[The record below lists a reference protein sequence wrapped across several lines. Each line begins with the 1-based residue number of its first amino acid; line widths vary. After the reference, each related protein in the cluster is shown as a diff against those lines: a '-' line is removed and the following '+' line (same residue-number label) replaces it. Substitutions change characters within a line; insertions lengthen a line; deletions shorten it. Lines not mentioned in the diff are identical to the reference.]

1 MSRKFL
7 ACFFIILFSKVLF
20 GNPQDSLQ
28 QGFVAKTERFFKES
42 AKRSIRDLEMDRA
55 AIRQNRVLEDIKL
68 LASQSRSFLHK
79 GFDSLSVDQGLKELI
94 VLHDIAKDGVF
105 ENKGS
110 AQSSRNLT
118 VTFNI
123 LNALSIEVRSL
134 KRDMDRYQDR
144 LTNYQLDLD
153 SLSND
158 PALFVISKD
167 SANLARY
174 MGRIRVI
181 AREISPI
188 TLKLAE
194 RINSVHELQNKIN
207 IELARLESDMEEVR
221 YYQNQLS
228 NRTIARNFVNI
239 WIPSNFE
246 RPQHEILFFSFV
258 KAKWLYFYY
267 LRAHLGKLLFFFLAT
282 LVVVSYVYVLRR
294 RINDK
299 NLVQSSLLLRRPLL
313 SGIIIGL
320 CVMQFIFPA
329 PPFVFTI
336 TILTV
341 ASIFL
346 SLVFRPA
353 ITGYWMAIW
362 LSILTLF
369 ILAGLDNLV
378 LQPSRSE
385 RWLILVI
392 AILTCLVGLLA
403 LLNKKRRDEIKERWI
418 LFPIAFMV
426 FLEFASII
434 MNLFGRFN
442 LSKVLLI
449 AGLTNAVVFILFL
462 WVIRLVNDGLQL
474 ASSVYEKQE
483 RRLFFIN
490 YNRVGKRAPAFFYA
504 VLIVGWFVLF
514 GRNFYEFRFLADPL
528 KDFLETEHPLGSYQ
542 FSVYNLVVFLL
553 IMVCATVLS
562 KIVSYFAADSQWE
575 KKEGVAQNKFR
586 LGSWIL
592 LVRITIIVIGF
603 FLAFSALGIPVQQIG
618 IIIGALGVGIG
629 FGLQTLV
636 NNLVSGLIIAFE
648 KPVNV
653 DDLIEIGGKSGKVKS
668 IGFRSSV
675 IATAEGA
682 DLIMPNGDLLN
693 AHVMNWSQGGAKKR
707 LSIRLEVKYGVDLE
721 RVTQL
726 LKKILEEDGQIL
738 SSSGTAVQFVQVT
751 SQAVVVELYFW
762 IRISKDS
769 GGVKSGL
776 LTKIYTAFADEGID
790 MALPIQQVVLDQ
802 TDSVT
807 KVETNH

>member
-1 MSRKFL
+1 MNSKVL
-7 ACFFIILFSKVLF
+7 ACFFIMLCSKMLL
-20 GNPQDSLQ
+20 GNSQDSVQ
-28 QGFVAKTERFFKES
+28 SGFVAKMDRFFKES
-42 AKRSIRDLEMDRA
+42 AKKSVQDLEMDRA
-55 AIRQNRVLEDIKL
+55 AIRQNRVLEDVKL

-79 GFDSLSVDQGLKELI
+79 GFDSLSVDQGLKEL
-94 VLHDIAKDGVF
+94 VALHDIAKDGVF

-134 KRDMDRYQDR
+134 KRDIDRYQDR
-144 LTNYQLDLD
+144 LTNYQLELD

-174 MGRIRVI
+174 LGRIRVI
-181 AREISPI
+181 ALEIAPI

-194 RINSVHELQNKIN
+194 RINGVHELQNKIN
-207 IELARLESDMEEVR
+207 LELARLESDMEEVL
-221 YYQNQLS
+221 YYQNRLS
-228 NRTIARNFVNI
+228 NRTIGRNFVNI
-239 WIPSNFE
+239 WVPSKFE
-246 RPQHEILFFSFV
+246 RPMNEILYFSFV
-258 KAKWLYFYY
+258 KAKLLYFYY
-267 LRAHLGKLLFFFLAT
+267 LRAHLGKLFFFFLGT
-282 LVVVSYVYVLRR
+282 LIVVIYVHVLRR
-294 RINDK
+294 KINDE
-299 NLVQSSLLLRRPLL
+299 NVIQASLLLHRPLL
-313 SGIIIGL
+313 SGLTIGL
-320 CVMQFIFPA
+320 CVMQFIFPT

-336 TILTV
+336 TILTI

-353 ITGYWMAIW
+353 ITGYWMKVW

-369 ILAGLDNLV
+369 IFAGLDNLV
-378 LQPSRSE
+378 LQPSRLE

-392 AILTCLVGLLA
+392 AALACLVGLLA
-403 LLNKKRRDEIKERWI
+403 LCNKKRRDEIKERWI

-434 MNLFGRFN
+434 LNLFGRFN
-442 LSKVLLI
+442 LSKVLLV

-462 WVIRLVNDGLQL
+462 WVIRLVNEGLQL
-474 ASSVYEKQE
+474 ASSVYQKQE
-483 RRLFFIN
+483 RRLFYIN

-528 KDFLETEHPLGSYQ
+528 RDFLETGHRLGNYQ
-542 FSVYNLVVFLL
+542 FSVNNLLVFLF

-575 KKEGVAQNKFR
+575 KKEGAAQNKFR

-618 IIIGALGVGIG
+618 IILGALGVGIG

-653 DDLIEIGGKSGKVKS
+653 DDLIEIGGRSGKVKS

-707 LSIRLEVKYGVDLE
+707 LCIRLEVKYGVDLE

-726 LKKILEEDGQIL
+726 LKKIMDEDEQIL
-738 SSSGTAVQFVQVT
+738 SSGGNAVQFAQVT

-762 IRISKDS
+762 VRISKD
-769 GGVKSGL
+769 GGSVKSGL
-776 LTKIYTAFADEGID
+776 LTKIYNAFADEGVD
-790 MALPIQQVVLDQ
+790 MALPIQQVILNQ
-802 TDSVT
+802 TNSET
-807 KVETNH
+807 KVKPNH

>member
-1 MSRKFL
+1 MSRKVVAFFL
-7 ACFFIILFSKVLF
+7 VMLFSKVLL
-20 GNPQDSLQ
+20 GNSQDSVRV
-28 QGFVAKTERFFKES
+28 GFVAKIEQFFKES
-42 AKRSIRDLEMDRA
+42 AKRSVQDLEMDRA
-55 AIRQNRVLEDIKL
+55 AIRQNRVLEDVKL
-68 LASQSRSFLHK
+68 LASQSRSFLRK
-79 GFDSLSVDQGLKELI
+79 GFDSLSVDLGLKELI

-134 KRDMDRYQDR
+134 KHDMDRYQDR
-144 LTNYQLDLD
+144 LTNYQLELD

-174 MGRIRVI
+174 LSRIRVI
-181 AREISPI
+181 ALEIAPI

-194 RINSVHELQNKIN
+194 RINGVQELQNKIN
-207 IELARLESDMEEVR
+207 LELARLESDMEEVL
-221 YYQNQLS
+221 YYQNRLS
-228 NRTIARNFVNI
+228 SRTIARNFVNI
-239 WIPSNFE
+239 WIPSKFE
-246 RPQHEILFFSFV
+246 RPMNEILYFSFV
-258 KAKWLYFYY
+258 KAKLLYSYY
-267 LRAHLGKLLFFFLAT
+267 LRAHLGKLFFFFLAT
-282 LVVVSYVYVLRR
+282 VIVVIYVHVLRR
-294 RINDK
+294 KINDK
-299 NLVQSSLLLRRPLL
+299 NVVQASLLLHRPLL
-313 SGIIIGL
+313 SGMMIGL
-320 CVMQFIFPA
+320 CVMQFIFPS

-336 TILTV
+336 TILTI

-346 SLVFRPA
+346 SFVFRSA
-353 ITGYWMAIW
+353 ITVYWMKVW
-362 LSILTLF
+362 LCILILF
-369 ILAGLDNLV
+369 IFAGLDNLV
-378 LQPSRSE
+378 LQPSRLE
-385 RWLILVI
+385 RWLILAI
-392 AILTCLVGLLA
+392 AALACLVGLLA
-403 LLNKKRRDEIKERWI
+403 LCNKKRRDEIKERWI
-418 LFPIAFMV
+418 LFPISFMV

-434 MNLFGRFN
+434 LNLFGRFN
-442 LSKVLLI
+442 LSKVLLV

-462 WVIRLVNDGLQL
+462 WVIRLVNEGLQL
-474 ASSVYEKQE
+474 ASSVYQKQE
-483 RRLFFIN
+483 RRLFYIN
-490 YNRVGKRAPAFFYA
+490 YNRVGKRAPVFFYA
-504 VLIVGWFVLF
+504 VLIIGWFVLF
-514 GRNFYEFRFLADPL
+514 GRNFYEFKFLADPL
-528 KDFLETEHPLGSYQ
+528 KDFLETGHRLGNYQ
-542 FSVYNLVVFLL
+542 FSVNNLVVFLL

-575 KKEGVAQNKFR
+575 KKEGAAQNKFR

-618 IIIGALGVGIG
+618 IIVGALGVGIG

-653 DDLIEIGGKSGKVKS
+653 DDLIEVGGRSGKVKS

-707 LSIRLEVKYGVDLE
+707 LCIRLEVKYGVDLE
-721 RVTQL
+721 RVAQL
-726 LKKILEEDGQIL
+726 LKKIMEEDQQIL
-738 SSSGTAVQFVQVT
+738 SSGGIAVQFVQVT

-762 IRISKDS
+762 VRISKDS
-769 GGVKSGL
+769 GSVKSEL
-776 LTKIYTAFADEGID
+776 LTKIYNAFADEGID
-790 MALPIQQVVLDQ
+790 MALPIQQVILNQ
-802 TDSVT
+802 ADSGTTV
-807 KVETNH
+807 KPNH

>member
-1 MSRKFL
+1 MSRKVL
-7 ACFFIILFSKVLF
+7 ACFLIMLFSKVLL
-20 GNPQDSLQ
+20 GNSQDSVQ
-28 QGFVAKTERFFKES
+28 VGFVAKMEQFFKES
-42 AKRSIRDLEMDRA
+42 AKRSIQDLEMDRA
-55 AIRQNRVLEDIKL
+55 TIRQNRVLEDIKL
-68 LASQSRSFLHK
+68 LASQSRSFLRK
-79 GFDSLSVDQGLKELI
+79 DFDSMRVDRGLKELT
-94 VLHDIAKDGVF
+94 VLHDMAKDGVF

-134 KRDMDRYQDR
+134 KREMDRYQDR
-144 LTNYQLDLD
+144 LTNYQLQLD

-158 PALFVISKD
+158 PALFVVSKD
-167 SANLARY
+167 SANVARY

-181 AREISPI
+181 AMEISPI

-194 RINSVHELQNKIN
+194 RINVVHELENRIN
-207 IELARLESDMEEVR
+207 IELARLESDMEEVQ

-228 NRTIARNFVNI
+228 DRTIARNFVNI
-239 WIPSNFE
+239 WVPSRFE
-246 RPQHEILFFSFV
+246 RPLDEILYFSFV
-258 KAKWLYFYY
+258 KAKLLYFYY
-267 LRAHLGKLLFFFLAT
+267 LRAHLGKLFFFFLAS
-282 LVVVSYVYVLRR
+282 LVIVVYVHVLRR
-294 RINDK
+294 QINDK
-299 NLVQSSLLLRRPLL
+299 NVVQASLLLHRPLL
-313 SGIIIGL
+313 SGLIIGL

-329 PPFVFTI
+329 APFVFTI
-336 TILTV
+336 TILTI

-353 ITGYWMAIW
+353 ITKYWMAVW
-362 LSILTLF
+362 LAILTLF

-378 LQPSRSE
+378 LQPSRME
-385 RWLILVI
+385 RWLILFI
-392 AILTCLVGLLA
+392 AVAACLVGLLA
-403 LLNKKRRDEIKERWI
+403 LFNKKRRDEIKERWI

-426 FLEFASII
+426 LLELVSVVL
-434 MNLFGRFN
+434 NLFGRFN
-442 LSKVLLI
+442 LSKVLLV

-462 WVIRLVNDGLQL
+462 WVIRLVNEGLQL
-474 ASSVYEKQE
+474 ASSVYQKQE
-483 RRLFFIN
+483 RRLFYIN

-528 KDFLETEHPLGSYQ
+528 KDFLETEHRLGNYQ
-542 FSVYNLVVFLL
+542 FSVNNLVVFLL

-575 KKEGVAQNKFR
+575 KKEGTAQNRFR

-618 IIIGALGVGIG
+618 IIVGALGVGIG

-721 RVTQL
+721 RVSQL
-726 LKKILEEDGQIL
+726 LKKILEEDEQIL
-738 SSSGTAVQFVQVT
+738 SSSGTSVQFVQVT

-762 IRISKDS
+762 VRTSKDS
-769 GGVKSGL
+769 GVVKSGL
-776 LTKIYTAFADEGID
+776 LAQIYRCFTDEGIVL
-790 MALPIQQVVLDQ
+790 ALPIQEVIFNQK
-802 TDSVT
+802 DSGT
-807 KVETNH
+807 KEESDH

>member
-1 MSRKFL
+1 M
-7 ACFFIILFSKVLF
+7 
-20 GNPQDSLQ
+20 D
-28 QGFVAKTERFFKES
+28 RFFKES
-42 AKRSIRDLEMDRA
+42 AKKSVQDLEMDRA
-55 AIRQNRVLEDIKL
+55 AIRQNRVLEDVKL

-79 GFDSLSVDQGLKELI
+79 GFDSLSVDQGLKEL
-94 VLHDIAKDGVF
+94 VALHDIAKDGVF

-134 KRDMDRYQDR
+134 KRDIDRYQDR
-144 LTNYQLDLD
+144 LTNYQLELD

-174 MGRIRVI
+174 LGRIRVI
-181 AREISPI
+181 ALEIAPI

-194 RINSVHELQNKIN
+194 RINGVHELQNKIN
-207 IELARLESDMEEVR
+207 LELVRLESDMEEVL
-221 YYQNQLS
+221 YYQNRLS
-228 NRTIARNFVNI
+228 NRTIGRNFVNI
-239 WIPSNFE
+239 WVPSKFE
-246 RPQHEILFFSFV
+246 RPMNEILYFSFV
-258 KAKWLYFYY
+258 KAKLLYFYY
-267 LRAHLGKLLFFFLAT
+267 LRAHLGKLFFFFLGT
-282 LVVVSYVYVLRR
+282 LIVVIYVHVLRR
-294 RINDK
+294 KINDE
-299 NLVQSSLLLRRPLL
+299 NVIQASLLLHRPLL
-313 SGIIIGL
+313 SGLTIGL
-320 CVMQFIFPA
+320 CVMQFIFPT

-336 TILTV
+336 TILTI

-353 ITGYWMAIW
+353 ITGYWMKVW

-369 ILAGLDNLV
+369 IFAGLDNLV
-378 LQPSRSE
+378 LQPSRLE

-392 AILTCLVGLLA
+392 AALACLVGLLA
-403 LLNKKRRDEIKERWI
+403 LCHKKRRDEIKERWI

-434 MNLFGRFN
+434 LNLFGRFN
-442 LSKVLLI
+442 LSKVLLV

-462 WVIRLVNDGLQL
+462 WVIRLVNEGLQL
-474 ASSVYEKQE
+474 ASSVYQKQE
-483 RRLFFIN
+483 RRLFYIN

-528 KDFLETEHPLGSYQ
+528 RDFLETGHRLGNYQ
-542 FSVYNLVVFLL
+542 FSVNNLLVFLF

-575 KKEGVAQNKFR
+575 KKEGAAQNKFR

-618 IIIGALGVGIG
+618 IILGALGVGIG

-653 DDLIEIGGKSGKVKS
+653 DDLIEIGGRSGKVKS

-707 LSIRLEVKYGVDLE
+707 LCIRLEVKYGVDLE

-726 LKKILEEDGQIL
+726 LKKIMDEDEQIL
-738 SSSGTAVQFVQVT
+738 SSGGNAVQFAQVT

-762 IRISKDS
+762 VRISKD
-769 GGVKSGL
+769 GGSVKSGL
-776 LTKIYTAFADEGID
+776 LTKIYNAFADEGID
-790 MALPIQQVVLDQ
+790 MALPIQQVILNQ
-802 TDSVT
+802 TNSET
-807 KVETNH
+807 KVKPNH

>member
-1 MSRKFL
+1 MNSKVL
-7 ACFFIILFSKVLF
+7 ACFFIMLCSKMLL
-20 GNPQDSLQ
+20 GNSQDSVQ
-28 QGFVAKTERFFKES
+28 SGFVAKMDRFFKES
-42 AKRSIRDLEMDRA
+42 AKKSVQDLEMDRA
-55 AIRQNRVLEDIKL
+55 AIRQNRVLEDVKL

-79 GFDSLSVDQGLKELI
+79 GFDSLSVDQGLKEL
-94 VLHDIAKDGVF
+94 VALHDIAKDGVF

-134 KRDMDRYQDR
+134 KRDIDRYQDR
-144 LTNYQLDLD
+144 LTNYQLELD

-167 SANLARY
+167 SSNLARY
-174 MGRIRVI
+174 LGRIRVI
-181 AREISPI
+181 ALEIAPI

-194 RINSVHELQNKIN
+194 RINGVHELQNKIN
-207 IELARLESDMEEVR
+207 LELARLESDMEEIL
-221 YYQNQLS
+221 YYQNRLS
-228 NRTIARNFVNI
+228 NRTIGRNFVNI
-239 WIPSNFE
+239 WVPSKFE
-246 RPQHEILFFSFV
+246 RPMNEILYFSFV
-258 KAKWLYFYY
+258 KAKLLYFYY
-267 LRAHLGKLLFFFLAT
+267 LRAHLGKLFFFFLGT
-282 LVVVSYVYVLRR
+282 LIVVIYVHVLRR
-294 RINDK
+294 KINDE
-299 NLVQSSLLLRRPLL
+299 NVIQASLLLHRPLL
-313 SGIIIGL
+313 SGLTIGL
-320 CVMQFIFPA
+320 CVMQFIFPT

-336 TILTV
+336 TILTI

-353 ITGYWMAIW
+353 ITGYWMKVW

-369 ILAGLDNLV
+369 IFAGLDNLV
-378 LQPSRSE
+378 LQPSRLE

-392 AILTCLVGLLA
+392 AALACLVGLLA
-403 LLNKKRRDEIKERWI
+403 LCHKKRRDEIKERWI

-434 MNLFGRFN
+434 LNLFGRFN
-442 LSKVLLI
+442 LSKVLLV

-462 WVIRLVNDGLQL
+462 WVIRLVNEGLQL
-474 ASSVYEKQE
+474 ASSVYQKQE
-483 RRLFFIN
+483 RRLFYIN

-528 KDFLETEHPLGSYQ
+528 RDFLETGHRLGNYQ
-542 FSVYNLVVFLL
+542 FSVNNLLVFLF

-575 KKEGVAQNKFR
+575 KKEGAAQNKFR

-618 IIIGALGVGIG
+618 IILGALGVGIG

-653 DDLIEIGGKSGKVKS
+653 DDLIEIGGRSGKVKS

-707 LSIRLEVKYGVDLE
+707 LCIRLEVKYGVDLE

-726 LKKILEEDGQIL
+726 LKKIMDEDEQIL
-738 SSSGTAVQFVQVT
+738 SSGGTAVQFVQVT

-762 IRISKDS
+762 VRISKD
-769 GGVKSGL
+769 GGSVKSGL
-776 LTKIYTAFADEGID
+776 LTKIYNAFADEGID
-790 MALPIQQVVLDQ
+790 MALPIQQVILNQ
-802 TDSVT
+802 TNSET
-807 KVETNH
+807 KVKPNH

>member
-1 MSRKFL
+1 MNSKVL
-7 ACFFIILFSKVLF
+7 ACFFIMLCSKMLL
-20 GNPQDSLQ
+20 GNSQDSVQ
-28 QGFVAKTERFFKES
+28 SGFVAKMDRFFKES
-42 AKRSIRDLEMDRA
+42 AKKSVQDLEMDRA
-55 AIRQNRVLEDIKL
+55 AIRQNRVLEDVKL

-79 GFDSLSVDQGLKELI
+79 GFDSLSVDQGLKEL
-94 VLHDIAKDGVF
+94 VALHDIAKDGVF

-134 KRDMDRYQDR
+134 KRDIDRYQDR
-144 LTNYQLDLD
+144 LTNYQLELD

-174 MGRIRVI
+174 LGRIRVI
-181 AREISPI
+181 ALEIAPI

-194 RINSVHELQNKIN
+194 RINGVHELQNKIN
-207 IELARLESDMEEVR
+207 LELARLESDMEEIL
-221 YYQNQLS
+221 YYQNRLS
-228 NRTIARNFVNI
+228 NRTIGRNFVNI
-239 WIPSNFE
+239 WVPSKFE
-246 RPQHEILFFSFV
+246 RPMNEILYFSFV
-258 KAKWLYFYY
+258 KAKLLYFYY
-267 LRAHLGKLLFFFLAT
+267 LRAHLGKLFFFFLGT
-282 LVVVSYVYVLRR
+282 LIVVIYVHVLRR
-294 RINDK
+294 KINGE
-299 NLVQSSLLLRRPLL
+299 NVIQASLLLHRPLL
-313 SGIIIGL
+313 SGLTIGL
-320 CVMQFIFPA
+320 CVMQFIFPT

-336 TILTV
+336 TILTI

-353 ITGYWMAIW
+353 ITGYWMKVW

-369 ILAGLDNLV
+369 IFAGLDNLV
-378 LQPSRSE
+378 LQPSRLE

-392 AILTCLVGLLA
+392 AALACLVGLLA
-403 LLNKKRRDEIKERWI
+403 LCNKKRRDEIKERWI

-434 MNLFGRFN
+434 LNLFGRFN
-442 LSKVLLI
+442 LSKVLLV

-462 WVIRLVNDGLQL
+462 WVIRLVNEGLQL
-474 ASSVYEKQE
+474 ASSVYQKQE
-483 RRLFFIN
+483 RRLFYIN

-528 KDFLETEHPLGSYQ
+528 RDFLETGHRLGNYQ
-542 FSVYNLVVFLL
+542 FSVNNLLVFLF
-553 IMVCATVLS
+553 IMGCATVLS

-575 KKEGVAQNKFR
+575 KKEGAAQNKFR

-618 IIIGALGVGIG
+618 IILGALGVGIG

-653 DDLIEIGGKSGKVKS
+653 DDVIEIGGRSGKVKS

-707 LSIRLEVKYGVDLE
+707 LCIRLEVKYGVDLE

-726 LKKILEEDGQIL
+726 LKKIMDEDEQIL
-738 SSSGTAVQFVQVT
+738 SSGGTAVQFAQVT

-762 IRISKDS
+762 VRISKD
-769 GGVKSGL
+769 GGSVKSGL
-776 LTKIYTAFADEGID
+776 LTKIYNAFADEGVD
-790 MALPIQQVVLDQ
+790 MALPIQQVILNQ
-802 TDSVT
+802 TNSET
-807 KVETNH
+807 KVKPNH

>member
-1 MSRKFL
+1 MNSKVL
-7 ACFFIILFSKVLF
+7 ACFFIMLCSKMLL
-20 GNPQDSLQ
+20 GNSQDSVQ
-28 QGFVAKTERFFKES
+28 SGFVAKMDRFFKES
-42 AKRSIRDLEMDRA
+42 AKKSVQDLEMDRA
-55 AIRQNRVLEDIKL
+55 AIRQNRVLEDVKL

-79 GFDSLSVDQGLKELI
+79 GFDSLSVDQGLKEL
-94 VLHDIAKDGVF
+94 VALHDIAKDGVF

-134 KRDMDRYQDR
+134 KRDIDRYQDR
-144 LTNYQLDLD
+144 LTNYQLELD

-174 MGRIRVI
+174 LGRIRVI
-181 AREISPI
+181 ALEIAPI

-194 RINSVHELQNKIN
+194 RINGVHELQNKIN
-207 IELARLESDMEEVR
+207 LELARLESDMEEVL
-221 YYQNQLS
+221 YYQNRLS
-228 NRTIARNFVNI
+228 NRTIGRNFVNI
-239 WIPSNFE
+239 WVPSKFE
-246 RPQHEILFFSFV
+246 RPMNEILYFSFV
-258 KAKWLYFYY
+258 KAKLLYFYY
-267 LRAHLGKLLFFFLAT
+267 LRAHLGKLFFFFLGT
-282 LVVVSYVYVLRR
+282 LIVVIYVHVLRR
-294 RINDK
+294 KINDE
-299 NLVQSSLLLRRPLL
+299 NVIQASLLLHRPLL
-313 SGIIIGL
+313 SGLTIGL
-320 CVMQFIFPA
+320 CVMQFIFPT

-336 TILTV
+336 TILTI

-353 ITGYWMAIW
+353 ITGYWMKVW

-369 ILAGLDNLV
+369 IFAGLDNLV
-378 LQPSRSE
+378 LQPSRLE

-392 AILTCLVGLLA
+392 AALACLVGLLA
-403 LLNKKRRDEIKERWI
+403 LCNKKRRDEIKERWI

-434 MNLFGRFN
+434 LNLFGRFN
-442 LSKVLLI
+442 LSKVLLV

-462 WVIRLVNDGLQL
+462 WVIRLVNEGLQL
-474 ASSVYEKQE
+474 ASSVYQKQE
-483 RRLFFIN
+483 RRLFYIN

-528 KDFLETEHPLGSYQ
+528 RDFLETGHRLGNYQ
-542 FSVYNLVVFLL
+542 FSVNNLLVFLF

-575 KKEGVAQNKFR
+575 KKEGAAQNKFR

-618 IIIGALGVGIG
+618 IILGALGVGIG

-653 DDLIEIGGKSGKVKS
+653 DDLIEIGGRSGKVKS

-707 LSIRLEVKYGVDLE
+707 LCIRLEVKYGVDLE

-726 LKKILEEDGQIL
+726 LKKIMDEDEQIL
-738 SSSGTAVQFVQVT
+738 SSGGTAVQFAQVT

-762 IRISKDS
+762 VRISKD
-769 GGVKSGL
+769 GGSVKSGL
-776 LTKIYTAFADEGID
+776 LTKIYNAFADEGVD
-790 MALPIQQVVLDQ
+790 MALPIQQVILNQ
-802 TDSVT
+802 TNSET
-807 KVETNH
+807 KVKPNH

>member
-1 MSRKFL
+1 M
-7 ACFFIILFSKVLF
+7 
-20 GNPQDSLQ
+20 D
-28 QGFVAKTERFFKES
+28 RFFKES
-42 AKRSIRDLEMDRA
+42 AKKSVQDLEMDRA
-55 AIRQNRVLEDIKL
+55 AIRQNRVLEDVKL

-79 GFDSLSVDQGLKELI
+79 GFDSLSVDQGLKEL
-94 VLHDIAKDGVF
+94 VALHDIAKDGVF

-134 KRDMDRYQDR
+134 KRDIDRYQDR
-144 LTNYQLDLD
+144 LTNYQLELD

-174 MGRIRVI
+174 LGRIRVI
-181 AREISPI
+181 ALEIAPI

-194 RINSVHELQNKIN
+194 RINGVHELQNKIN
-207 IELARLESDMEEVR
+207 LELARLESDMEEVL
-221 YYQNQLS
+221 YYQNRLS
-228 NRTIARNFVNI
+228 NRTIGRNFVNI
-239 WIPSNFE
+239 WVPSKFE
-246 RPQHEILFFSFV
+246 RPMNEILYFSFV
-258 KAKWLYFYY
+258 KAKLLYFYY
-267 LRAHLGKLLFFFLAT
+267 LRAHLGKLFFFFLGT
-282 LVVVSYVYVLRR
+282 LIVVIYVHVLRR
-294 RINDK
+294 KINDE
-299 NLVQSSLLLRRPLL
+299 NVIQASLLLHRPLL
-313 SGIIIGL
+313 SGLTIGL
-320 CVMQFIFPA
+320 CVMQFIFPT

-336 TILTV
+336 TILTI

-353 ITGYWMAIW
+353 ITGYWMKVW

-369 ILAGLDNLV
+369 IFAGLDNLV
-378 LQPSRSE
+378 LQPSRLE

-392 AILTCLVGLLA
+392 AALACLVGLLA
-403 LLNKKRRDEIKERWI
+403 LCHKKRRDEIKERWI

-434 MNLFGRFN
+434 LNLFGRFN
-442 LSKVLLI
+442 LSKVLLV

-462 WVIRLVNDGLQL
+462 WVIRLVNEGLQL
-474 ASSVYEKQE
+474 ASSVYQKQE
-483 RRLFFIN
+483 RRLFYIN

-528 KDFLETEHPLGSYQ
+528 RDFLETGHRLGNYQ
-542 FSVYNLVVFLL
+542 FSVNNLLVFLF

-575 KKEGVAQNKFR
+575 KKDGAAQNKFR

-618 IIIGALGVGIG
+618 IILGALGVGIG

-653 DDLIEIGGKSGKVKS
+653 DDLIEIGGRSGKVKS

-707 LSIRLEVKYGVDLE
+707 LCIRLEVKYGVDLE

-726 LKKILEEDGQIL
+726 LKKIMDEDEQIL
-738 SSSGTAVQFVQVT
+738 SSGGTAVQFAQVN

-762 IRISKDS
+762 VRISKD
-769 GGVKSGL
+769 GGSVKSGL
-776 LTKIYTAFADEGID
+776 LTKIYNAFADEGID
-790 MALPIQQVVLDQ
+790 MALPIQQVILNQ
-802 TDSVT
+802 TNSET
-807 KVETNH
+807 KVKPNH

>member
-1 MSRKFL
+1 M
-7 ACFFIILFSKVLF
+7 
-20 GNPQDSLQ
+20 
-28 QGFVAKTERFFKES
+28 GFVAKIEQFFKES
-42 AKRSIRDLEMDRA
+42 AKRSVQDLEMDRA
-55 AIRQNRVLEDIKL
+55 AIRQNRVLEDVKL
-68 LASQSRSFLHK
+68 LASQSRSFLRK
-79 GFDSLSVDQGLKELI
+79 GFDSLSVDLGLKELI

-134 KRDMDRYQDR
+134 KHDMDRYQDR
-144 LTNYQLDLD
+144 LTNYQLELD

-174 MGRIRVI
+174 LSRIRVI
-181 AREISPI
+181 ALEIAPI

-194 RINSVHELQNKIN
+194 RINGVQELQNKIN
-207 IELARLESDMEEVR
+207 LELARLESDMEEVL
-221 YYQNQLS
+221 YYQNRLS
-228 NRTIARNFVNI
+228 SRTIARNFVNI
-239 WIPSNFE
+239 WIPSKFE
-246 RPQHEILFFSFV
+246 RPMNEILYFSFV
-258 KAKWLYFYY
+258 KAKLLYSYY
-267 LRAHLGKLLFFFLAT
+267 LRAHLGKLFFFFLAT
-282 LVVVSYVYVLRR
+282 VIVVIYVHVLRR
-294 RINDK
+294 KINDK
-299 NLVQSSLLLRRPLL
+299 NVVQASLLLHRPLL
-313 SGIIIGL
+313 SGMMIGL
-320 CVMQFIFPA
+320 CVMQFIFPS

-336 TILTV
+336 TILTI

-346 SLVFRPA
+346 SFVFRSA
-353 ITGYWMAIW
+353 ITVYWMKVW
-362 LSILTLF
+362 LCILILF
-369 ILAGLDNLV
+369 IFAGLDNLV
-378 LQPSRSE
+378 LQPSRLE
-385 RWLILVI
+385 RWLILAI
-392 AILTCLVGLLA
+392 AALACLVGLLA
-403 LLNKKRRDEIKERWI
+403 LCNKKRRDEIKERWI
-418 LFPIAFMV
+418 LFPISFMV

-434 MNLFGRFN
+434 LNLFGRFN
-442 LSKVLLI
+442 LSKVLLV

-462 WVIRLVNDGLQL
+462 WVIRLVNEGLQL
-474 ASSVYEKQE
+474 ASSVYQKQE
-483 RRLFFIN
+483 RRLFYIN
-490 YNRVGKRAPAFFYA
+490 YNRVGKRAPVFFYA
-504 VLIVGWFVLF
+504 VLIIGWFVLF
-514 GRNFYEFRFLADPL
+514 GRNFYEFKFLADPL
-528 KDFLETEHPLGSYQ
+528 KDFLETGHRLGNYQ
-542 FSVYNLVVFLL
+542 FSVNNLVVFLL

-575 KKEGVAQNKFR
+575 KKEGAAQNKFR

-618 IIIGALGVGIG
+618 IIVGALGVGIG

-653 DDLIEIGGKSGKVKS
+653 DDLIEVGGRSGKVKS

-707 LSIRLEVKYGVDLE
+707 LCIRLEVKYGVDLE
-721 RVTQL
+721 RVAQL
-726 LKKILEEDGQIL
+726 LKKIMEEDQQIL
-738 SSSGTAVQFVQVT
+738 SSGGIAVQFVQVT

-762 IRISKDS
+762 VRISKDS
-769 GGVKSGL
+769 GSVKSEL
-776 LTKIYTAFADEGID
+776 LTKIYNAFADEGID
-790 MALPIQQVVLDQ
+790 MALPIQQVILNQ
-802 TDSVT
+802 ADSGTTV
-807 KVETNH
+807 KPNH

>member
-1 MSRKFL
+1 MSRKVL
-7 ACFFIILFSKVLF
+7 ACFLIMLFSKVLL
-20 GNPQDSLQ
+20 GNSQDSVQ
-28 QGFVAKTERFFKES
+28 VGFVAKMEQFFKES
-42 AKRSIRDLEMDRA
+42 AKRSIQDLEMDRA
-55 AIRQNRVLEDIKL
+55 TIRQNRVLEDIKL
-68 LASQSRSFLHK
+68 LASQSRSFLRK
-79 GFDSLSVDQGLKELI
+79 DFDSMRVDRGLKELT
-94 VLHDIAKDGVF
+94 VLHDMAKDGVF

-134 KRDMDRYQDR
+134 KREMDRYQDR
-144 LTNYQLDLD
+144 LTNYQLQLD

-158 PALFVISKD
+158 PALFVVSKD
-167 SANLARY
+167 SANVARY

-181 AREISPI
+181 AMEISPI

-194 RINSVHELQNKIN
+194 RINVVHELENRIN
-207 IELARLESDMEEVR
+207 IELARLESDMEEVQ

-228 NRTIARNFVNI
+228 DRTIARNFVNI
-239 WIPSNFE
+239 WVPSRFE
-246 RPQHEILFFSFV
+246 RPLDEILYFSFV
-258 KAKWLYFYY
+258 KAKLLYFYY
-267 LRAHLGKLLFFFLAT
+267 LRAHLGKLFFFFLAS
-282 LVVVSYVYVLRR
+282 LVVVVYVHVLRR
-294 RINDK
+294 QINDK
-299 NLVQSSLLLRRPLL
+299 NVVQASLLLHRPLL
-313 SGIIIGL
+313 SGLMIGL

-329 PPFVFTI
+329 APFVFTI
-336 TILTV
+336 TILTI

-353 ITGYWMAIW
+353 ITKYWMAVW
-362 LSILTLF
+362 LAILTLF

-378 LQPSRSE
+378 LQPSRME
-385 RWLILVI
+385 RWLILFI
-392 AILTCLVGLLA
+392 AVAACLVGLLA
-403 LLNKKRRDEIKERWI
+403 LFNKKRRDEIKERWI

-426 FLEFASII
+426 LLELVSVVL
-434 MNLFGRFN
+434 NLFGRFN
-442 LSKVLLI
+442 LSKVLLV

-462 WVIRLVNDGLQL
+462 WVIRLVNEGLQL
-474 ASSVYEKQE
+474 ASSVYQKQE
-483 RRLFFIN
+483 RRLFYIN

-528 KDFLETEHPLGSYQ
+528 KDFLETGHRLGNYQ
-542 FSVYNLVVFLL
+542 FSVNNLVVFLL

-562 KIVSYFAADSQWE
+562 KIVSYFAADSRWE
-575 KKEGVAQNKFR
+575 KKEGTAQNRFR

-618 IIIGALGVGIG
+618 IIVGALGVGIG

-726 LKKILEEDGQIL
+726 LKKILEEDEQIL
-738 SSSGTAVQFVQVT
+738 SSIGTSVQFVQVT

-762 IRISKDS
+762 VRTSKDS
-769 GGVKSGL
+769 GVVKSGL
-776 LTKIYTAFADEGID
+776 LAQIYRCFTDEGIVL
-790 MALPIQQVVLDQ
+790 ALPIQEVIFNQKDSGTKEE
-802 TDSVT
+802 TD
-807 KVETNH
+807 H

>member
-1 MSRKFL
+1 M
-7 ACFFIILFSKVLF
+7 
-20 GNPQDSLQ
+20 D
-28 QGFVAKTERFFKES
+28 RFFKES
-42 AKRSIRDLEMDRA
+42 AKKSVQDLEMDRA
-55 AIRQNRVLEDIKL
+55 AIRQNRVLEDVKL

-79 GFDSLSVDQGLKELI
+79 GFDSLSVDQGLKEL
-94 VLHDIAKDGVF
+94 VALHDIAKDGVF

-134 KRDMDRYQDR
+134 KRDIDRYQDR
-144 LTNYQLDLD
+144 LTNYQLELD

-167 SANLARY
+167 SSNLARY
-174 MGRIRVI
+174 LGRIRVI
-181 AREISPI
+181 ALEIAPI

-194 RINSVHELQNKIN
+194 RINGVHELQNKIN
-207 IELARLESDMEEVR
+207 LELARLESDMEEIL
-221 YYQNQLS
+221 YYQNRLS
-228 NRTIARNFVNI
+228 NRTIGRNFVNI
-239 WIPSNFE
+239 WVPSKFE
-246 RPQHEILFFSFV
+246 RPMNEILYFSFV
-258 KAKWLYFYY
+258 KAKLLYFYY
-267 LRAHLGKLLFFFLAT
+267 LRAHLGKLFFFFLGT
-282 LVVVSYVYVLRR
+282 LIVVIYVHVLRR
-294 RINDK
+294 KINDE
-299 NLVQSSLLLRRPLL
+299 NVIQASLLLHRPLL
-313 SGIIIGL
+313 SGLTIGL
-320 CVMQFIFPA
+320 CVMQFIFPT

-336 TILTV
+336 TILTI

-353 ITGYWMAIW
+353 ITGYWMKVW

-369 ILAGLDNLV
+369 IFAGLDNLV
-378 LQPSRSE
+378 LQPSRLE

-392 AILTCLVGLLA
+392 AALACLVGLLA
-403 LLNKKRRDEIKERWI
+403 LCHKKRRDEIKERWI

-434 MNLFGRFN
+434 LNLFGRFN
-442 LSKVLLI
+442 LSKVLLV

-462 WVIRLVNDGLQL
+462 WVIRLVNEGLQL
-474 ASSVYEKQE
+474 ASSVYQKQE
-483 RRLFFIN
+483 RRLFYIN

-528 KDFLETEHPLGSYQ
+528 RDFLETGHRLGNYQ
-542 FSVYNLVVFLL
+542 FSVNNLLVFLF

-575 KKEGVAQNKFR
+575 KKEGAAQNKFR

-618 IIIGALGVGIG
+618 IILGALGVGIG

-653 DDLIEIGGKSGKVKS
+653 DDLIEIGGRSGKVKS

-707 LSIRLEVKYGVDLE
+707 LCIRLEVKYGVDLE

-726 LKKILEEDGQIL
+726 LKKIMDEDEQIL
-738 SSSGTAVQFVQVT
+738 SSGGTAVQFVQVT

-762 IRISKDS
+762 VRISKD
-769 GGVKSGL
+769 GGSVKSGL
-776 LTKIYTAFADEGID
+776 LTKIYNAFADEGID
-790 MALPIQQVVLDQ
+790 MALPIQQVILNQ
-802 TDSVT
+802 TNSET
-807 KVETNH
+807 KVKPNH

>member
-1 MSRKFL
+1 
-7 ACFFIILFSKVLF
+7 
-20 GNPQDSLQ
+20 
-28 QGFVAKTERFFKES
+28 
-42 AKRSIRDLEMDRA
+42 
-55 AIRQNRVLEDIKL
+55 
-68 LASQSRSFLHK
+68 
-79 GFDSLSVDQGLKELI
+79 
-94 VLHDIAKDGVF
+94 
-105 ENKGS
+105 
-110 AQSSRNLT
+110 
-118 VTFNI
+118 
-123 LNALSIEVRSL
+123 
-134 KRDMDRYQDR
+134 
-144 LTNYQLDLD
+144 
-153 SLSND
+153 
-158 PALFVISKD
+158 
-167 SANLARY
+167 
-174 MGRIRVI
+174 
-181 AREISPI
+181 
-188 TLKLAE
+188 
-194 RINSVHELQNKIN
+194 
-207 IELARLESDMEEVR
+207 
-221 YYQNQLS
+221 
-228 NRTIARNFVNI
+228 
-239 WIPSNFE
+239 
-246 RPQHEILFFSFV
+246 
-258 KAKWLYFYY
+258 

-299 NLVQSSLLLRRPLL
+299 NMVQSSLLLHRPLL
-313 SGIIIGL
+313 SGLIIGL

-341 ASIFL
+341 ASVFL

-392 AILTCLVGLLA
+392 ATLSCLVGLLA
-403 LLNKKRRDEIKERWI
+403 LLNKERRDEIKERWI

-426 FLEFASII
+426 FLEFGSII

-442 LSKVLLI
+442 LSKVLLV

-462 WVIRLVNDGLQL
+462 WVIRLVNEGLQL
-474 ASSVYEKQE
+474 ASSVYQKQE
-483 RRLFFIN
+483 RRLFYIN

-528 KDFLETEHPLGSYQ
+528 RDFLETEHRLGNYQ
-542 FSVYNLVVFLL
+542 FSVNNLAVFLL

-575 KKEGVAQNKFR
+575 KKEGAAQHKFR

-618 IIIGALGVGIG
+618 IIVGALGVGIG

-653 DDLIEIGGKSGKVKS
+653 DDLIEIGGRSGKVKS

-726 LKKILEEDGQIL
+726 LKKIMDEDEQIL
-738 SSSGTAVQFVQVT
+738 SSGGTAVQFVQVS

-762 IRISKDS
+762 VRISKDS

-776 LTKIYTAFADEGID
+776 LTKIYAAFADSGID
-790 MALPIQQVVLDQ
+790 MALPIQQVILDQ
-802 TDSVT
+802 TDSEQ
-807 KVETNH
+807 K

>member
-1 MSRKFL
+1 MNSKVL
-7 ACFFIILFSKVLF
+7 ACFFIMLCSKMLL
-20 GNPQDSLQ
+20 GNSQDSVQ
-28 QGFVAKTERFFKES
+28 SGFVAKMDRFFKES
-42 AKRSIRDLEMDRA
+42 AKKSVQDLEMDRA
-55 AIRQNRVLEDIKL
+55 AIRQNRVLEDVKL

-79 GFDSLSVDQGLKELI
+79 GFDSLSVDQGLKEL
-94 VLHDIAKDGVF
+94 VALHDIAKDGVF

-134 KRDMDRYQDR
+134 KRDIDRYQDR
-144 LTNYQLDLD
+144 LTNYQLELD

-174 MGRIRVI
+174 LGRIRVI
-181 AREISPI
+181 ALEIAPI

-194 RINSVHELQNKIN
+194 RINGVHELQNKIN
-207 IELARLESDMEEVR
+207 LELARLESDMEEVL
-221 YYQNQLS
+221 YYQNRLS
-228 NRTIARNFVNI
+228 NRTIGRNFVNI
-239 WIPSNFE
+239 WVPSKFE
-246 RPQHEILFFSFV
+246 RPMNEILYFSFV
-258 KAKWLYFYY
+258 KAKLLYFYY
-267 LRAHLGKLLFFFLAT
+267 LRAHLGKLFFFFLGT
-282 LVVVSYVYVLRR
+282 LIVVIYVHVLRR
-294 RINDK
+294 KINDE
-299 NLVQSSLLLRRPLL
+299 NVIQASLLLHRPLL
-313 SGIIIGL
+313 SGLTIGL
-320 CVMQFIFPA
+320 CVMQFIFPT

-336 TILTV
+336 TILTI

-353 ITGYWMAIW
+353 ITGYWMKVW

-369 ILAGLDNLV
+369 IFAGLDNLV
-378 LQPSRSE
+378 LQPSRLE

-392 AILTCLVGLLA
+392 AALACLVGLLA
-403 LLNKKRRDEIKERWI
+403 LCHKKRRDEIKERWI

-434 MNLFGRFN
+434 LNLFGRFN
-442 LSKVLLI
+442 LSKVLLV

-462 WVIRLVNDGLQL
+462 WVIRLVNEGLQL
-474 ASSVYEKQE
+474 ASSVYQKQE
-483 RRLFFIN
+483 RRLFYIN

-528 KDFLETEHPLGSYQ
+528 RDFLETGHRLGNYQ
-542 FSVYNLVVFLL
+542 FSVNNLLVFLF

-575 KKEGVAQNKFR
+575 KKDGAAQNKFR

-618 IIIGALGVGIG
+618 IILGALGVGIG

-653 DDLIEIGGKSGKVKS
+653 DDLIEIGGRSGKVKS

-707 LSIRLEVKYGVDLE
+707 LCIRLEVKYGVDLE

-726 LKKILEEDGQIL
+726 LKKIMDEDEQIL
-738 SSSGTAVQFVQVT
+738 SSGGTAVQFAQVN

-762 IRISKDS
+762 VRISKD
-769 GGVKSGL
+769 GGSVKSGL
-776 LTKIYTAFADEGID
+776 LTKIYNAFADEGID
-790 MALPIQQVVLDQ
+790 MALPIQQVILNQ
-802 TDSVT
+802 TNSET
-807 KVETNH
+807 KVKPNH

>member
-1 MSRKFL
+1 MRRKFL
-7 ACFFIILFSKVLF
+7 ACFFIILFSRVLF
-20 GNPQDSLQ
+20 GNSQDSVQ

-42 AKRSIRDLEMDRA
+42 AKRSVRDLEMDRA

-68 LASQSRSFLHK
+68 LASQSRSFLRK
-79 GFDSLSVDQGLKELI
+79 GFDSLNVDQGLKELI

-144 LTNYQLDLD
+144 ITNYQLDLD

-167 SANLARY
+167 STNLARY
-174 MGRIRVI
+174 MDRIRVI

-207 IELARLESDMEEVR
+207 IELARLESDMEEVQ

-228 NRTIARNFVNI
+228 DRTIARNFVNI
-239 WIPSNFE
+239 WVPSRFE
-246 RPQHEILFFSFV
+246 RPLDEILYFSFV
-258 KAKWLYFYY
+258 KAKLLYFYY
-267 LRAHLGKLLFFFLAT
+267 LRAHLGKLFFFFLAS
-282 LVVVSYVYVLRR
+282 LVVVVYVHVLRR
-294 RINDK
+294 QINDK
-299 NLVQSSLLLRRPLL
+299 NAVQASLLLHRPLL
-313 SGIIIGL
+313 SGLMIGL
-320 CVMQFIFPA
+320 CVMQFIFPVA
-329 PPFVFTI
+329 PFVFTI
-336 TILTV
+336 TILTI

-346 SLVFRPA
+346 SFVFRPA
-353 ITGYWMAIW
+353 ITKYWMAVW
-362 LSILTLF
+362 LAILTLF

-378 LQPSRSE
+378 LQPSRME
-385 RWLILVI
+385 RWLILFI
-392 AILTCLVGLLA
+392 AVAACLVGLLA
-403 LLNKKRRDEIKERWI
+403 LFNKKRRDEIKERWI

-426 FLEFASII
+426 LLELVSVVL
-434 MNLFGRFN
+434 NLFGRFN
-442 LSKVLLI
+442 LSKVLLV

-462 WVIRLVNDGLQL
+462 WVIRLVNEGLQL
-474 ASSVYEKQE
+474 ASSVYQKQE
-483 RRLFFIN
+483 RRLFYIN
-490 YNRVGKRAPAFFYA
+490 YNRVGKRAPVFFYA

-528 KDFLETEHPLGSYQ
+528 RDFLETEHRLGNYQ
-542 FSVYNLVVFLL
+542 FSVNNLAVFLL

-562 KIVSYFAADSQWE
+562 KIVSYFAGDSQWE
-575 KKEGVAQNKFR
+575 KKDGAAQHKFR

-618 IIIGALGVGIG
+618 IIVGALGVGIG

-726 LKKILEEDGQIL
+726 LKKILEEDEQIF
-738 SSSGTAVQFVQVT
+738 SSSGTSVQFIQVT
-751 SQAVVVELYFW
+751 SQAVVVEIYFW
-762 IRISKDS
+762 VRTSKDS
-769 GGVKSGL
+769 GVVKSGL
-776 LTKIYTAFADEGID
+776 LAQIYRCFTDEGIVL
-790 MALPIQQVVLDQ
+790 ALPIQEVIFNQK
-802 TDSVT
+802 DSST
-807 KVETNH
+807 KEEPDH

>member
-1 MSRKFL
+1 M
-7 ACFFIILFSKVLF
+7 
-20 GNPQDSLQ
+20 D
-28 QGFVAKTERFFKES
+28 RFFKES
-42 AKRSIRDLEMDRA
+42 AKKSVQDLEMDRA
-55 AIRQNRVLEDIKL
+55 AIRQNRVLEDVKL

-79 GFDSLSVDQGLKELI
+79 GFDSLSVDQGLKEL
-94 VLHDIAKDGVF
+94 VALHDIAKDGVF

-134 KRDMDRYQDR
+134 KRDIDRYQDR
-144 LTNYQLDLD
+144 LTNYQLELD

-174 MGRIRVI
+174 LGRIRVI
-181 AREISPI
+181 ALEIAPI

-194 RINSVHELQNKIN
+194 RINGVHELQNKIN
-207 IELARLESDMEEVR
+207 LELARLESDMEEVL
-221 YYQNQLS
+221 YYQNRLS
-228 NRTIARNFVNI
+228 NRTIGRNFVNI
-239 WIPSNFE
+239 WVPSKFE
-246 RPQHEILFFSFV
+246 RPMNEILYFSFV
-258 KAKWLYFYY
+258 KAKLLYFYY
-267 LRAHLGKLLFFFLAT
+267 LRAHLGKLFFFFLGT
-282 LVVVSYVYVLRR
+282 LIVVIYVHVLRR
-294 RINDK
+294 KINDE
-299 NLVQSSLLLRRPLL
+299 NVIQASLLLHRPLL
-313 SGIIIGL
+313 SGLTIGL
-320 CVMQFIFPA
+320 CVMQFIFPT

-336 TILTV
+336 TILTI

-353 ITGYWMAIW
+353 ITGYWMKVW

-369 ILAGLDNLV
+369 IFAGLDNLV
-378 LQPSRSE
+378 LQPSRLE

-392 AILTCLVGLLA
+392 AALACLVGLLA
-403 LLNKKRRDEIKERWI
+403 LCHKKRRDEIKERWI

-434 MNLFGRFN
+434 LNLFGRFN
-442 LSKVLLI
+442 LSKVLLV

-474 ASSVYEKQE
+474 ASSVYQKQE
-483 RRLFFIN
+483 RRLFYIN

-528 KDFLETEHPLGSYQ
+528 RDFLETGHRLVNYQ
-542 FSVYNLVVFLL
+542 FSVNNLLVFLF

-575 KKEGVAQNKFR
+575 KKEGAAQNKFR

-618 IIIGALGVGIG
+618 IILGALGVGIG

-653 DDLIEIGGKSGKVKS
+653 DDLIEIGGRSGKVKS

-707 LSIRLEVKYGVDLE
+707 LCIRLEVKYGVDLE

-726 LKKILEEDGQIL
+726 LKKIMDEDEQIL
-738 SSSGTAVQFVQVT
+738 SSGGNAVQFAQVT

-762 IRISKDS
+762 VRISKD
-769 GGVKSGL
+769 GGSVKSGL
-776 LTKIYTAFADEGID
+776 LTKIYNAFADEGID
-790 MALPIQQVVLDQ
+790 MALPIQQVILNQ
-802 TDSVT
+802 TNSET
-807 KVETNH
+807 KVKPNH

>member
-1 MSRKFL
+1 MNSKVL
-7 ACFFIILFSKVLF
+7 ACFFIMLCSKMLL
-20 GNPQDSLQ
+20 GNSQDSVQ
-28 QGFVAKTERFFKES
+28 SGFVAKMDRFFKES
-42 AKRSIRDLEMDRA
+42 AKKSVQDLEMDRA
-55 AIRQNRVLEDIKL
+55 AIRQNRVLEDVKL

-79 GFDSLSVDQGLKELI
+79 GFDSLSVDQGLKEL
-94 VLHDIAKDGVF
+94 VALHDIAKDGVF

-134 KRDMDRYQDR
+134 KRDIDRYQDR
-144 LTNYQLDLD
+144 LTNYQLELD

-174 MGRIRVI
+174 LGRIRVI
-181 AREISPI
+181 ALEIAPI

-194 RINSVHELQNKIN
+194 RINGVHELQNKIN
-207 IELARLESDMEEVR
+207 LELARLESDMEEVL
-221 YYQNQLS
+221 YYQNRLS
-228 NRTIARNFVNI
+228 NRTIGRNFVNI
-239 WIPSNFE
+239 WVPSKFE
-246 RPQHEILFFSFV
+246 RPMNEILYFSFV
-258 KAKWLYFYY
+258 KAKLLYFYY
-267 LRAHLGKLLFFFLAT
+267 LRAHLGKLFFFFLGT
-282 LVVVSYVYVLRR
+282 LIVVIYVHVLRR
-294 RINDK
+294 KINDE
-299 NLVQSSLLLRRPLL
+299 NVIQASLLLHRPLL
-313 SGIIIGL
+313 SGLTIGL
-320 CVMQFIFPA
+320 CVMQFIFPT

-336 TILTV
+336 TILTI

-353 ITGYWMAIW
+353 ITGYWMKVW

-369 ILAGLDNLV
+369 IFAGLDNLV
-378 LQPSRSE
+378 LQPSRLE

-392 AILTCLVGLLA
+392 AALACLVGLLA
-403 LLNKKRRDEIKERWI
+403 LCHKKRRDEIKERWI

-434 MNLFGRFN
+434 LNLFGRFN
-442 LSKVLLI
+442 LSKVLLV

-462 WVIRLVNDGLQL
+462 WVIRLVNEGLQL
-474 ASSVYEKQE
+474 ASSVYQKQE
-483 RRLFFIN
+483 RRLFYIN

-528 KDFLETEHPLGSYQ
+528 RDFLETGHRLGNYQ
-542 FSVYNLVVFLL
+542 FSVNNLLVFLF

-575 KKEGVAQNKFR
+575 KKEGAAQNKFR

-618 IIIGALGVGIG
+618 IILGALGVGIG

-653 DDLIEIGGKSGKVKS
+653 DDLIEIGGRSGKVKS

-707 LSIRLEVKYGVDLE
+707 LCIRLEVKYGVDLE
-721 RVTQL
+721 RVTHL
-726 LKKILEEDGQIL
+726 LKKIMDEDEQIL
-738 SSSGTAVQFVQVT
+738 SSGGNAVQFAQVT

-762 IRISKDS
+762 VRISKD
-769 GGVKSGL
+769 GGSVKSGL
-776 LTKIYTAFADEGID
+776 LTKIYNAFADEGID
-790 MALPIQQVVLDQ
+790 MALPIQQVILNQ
-802 TDSVT
+802 TNSET
-807 KVETNH
+807 KVKPNH

>member
-7 ACFFIILFSKVLF
+7 ACFFIILFSRVLF
-20 GNPQDSLQ
+20 GNPQDSVQ

-42 AKRSIRDLEMDRA
+42 AKRSIQDLEMDRA

-167 SANLARY
+167 STNLARY

-341 ASIFL
+341 ASVFL

-392 AILTCLVGLLA
+392 ATLSCLVGLLA
-403 LLNKKRRDEIKERWI
+403 LLNKERRDEIKERWI

-426 FLEFASII
+426 FLEFGSII

-442 LSKVLLI
+442 LSKVLLV

-462 WVIRLVNDGLQL
+462 WVIRLVNEGLQL
-474 ASSVYEKQE
+474 ASSVYQKQE
-483 RRLFFIN
+483 RRLFYIN
-490 YNRVGKRAPAFFYA
+490 YNRVGKRAPVFFYA

-528 KDFLETEHPLGSYQ
+528 RDFLETEHRLGNYQ
-542 FSVYNLVVFLL
+542 FSVNNLAVFLL

-575 KKEGVAQNKFR
+575 KKEGAAQHKFR

-618 IIIGALGVGIG
+618 IIVGALGVGIG

-653 DDLIEIGGKSGKVKS
+653 DDLIEIGGRSGKVKS

-726 LKKILEEDGQIL
+726 LKKIMDEDEQIL
-738 SSSGTAVQFVQVT
+738 SSGGTAVQFVQVS

-762 IRISKDS
+762 VRISKDS

-776 LTKIYTAFADEGID
+776 LTKIYAAFADSGID
-790 MALPIQQVVLDQ
+790 MALPIQQVILDQ
-802 TDSVT
+802 TDSEQ
-807 KVETNH
+807 K

>member
-341 ASIFL
+341 ASVFL

-462 WVIRLVNDGLQL
+462 WVIRLVNEGLQL

-528 KDFLETEHPLGSYQ
+528 KDFLETEHRLGSYQ

-738 SSSGTAVQFVQVT
+738 SSSGTAVQFAQVT

-807 KVETNH
+807 KVEPNH

>member
-1 MSRKFL
+1 MNSKVL
-7 ACFFIILFSKVLF
+7 ACFFIMLCSKMLL
-20 GNPQDSLQ
+20 GNSQDSVQ
-28 QGFVAKTERFFKES
+28 SGFVAKMDRFFKES
-42 AKRSIRDLEMDRA
+42 AKKSVQDLEMDRA
-55 AIRQNRVLEDIKL
+55 AIRQNRVLEDVKL

-79 GFDSLSVDQGLKELI
+79 GFDSLSVDQGLKEL
-94 VLHDIAKDGVF
+94 VALHDIAKDGVF

-134 KRDMDRYQDR
+134 KRDIDRYQDR
-144 LTNYQLDLD
+144 LTNYQLELD

-174 MGRIRVI
+174 LGRIRVI
-181 AREISPI
+181 ALEIAPI

-194 RINSVHELQNKIN
+194 RINGVHELQNKIN
-207 IELARLESDMEEVR
+207 LELARLESDMEEVL
-221 YYQNQLS
+221 YYQNRLS
-228 NRTIARNFVNI
+228 NRTIGRNFVNI
-239 WIPSNFE
+239 WVPSKFE
-246 RPQHEILFFSFV
+246 RPMNEILYFSFV
-258 KAKWLYFYY
+258 KAKLLYFYY
-267 LRAHLGKLLFFFLAT
+267 LRAHLGKLFFFFLGT
-282 LVVVSYVYVLRR
+282 LIVVIYVHVLRR
-294 RINDK
+294 KINDE
-299 NLVQSSLLLRRPLL
+299 NVIQASLLLHRPLL
-313 SGIIIGL
+313 SGLTIGL
-320 CVMQFIFPA
+320 CVMQFIFPT

-336 TILTV
+336 TILTI

-353 ITGYWMAIW
+353 ITGYWMKVW

-369 ILAGLDNLV
+369 IFAGLDNLV
-378 LQPSRSE
+378 LQPSRLE

-392 AILTCLVGLLA
+392 AALACLVGLLA
-403 LLNKKRRDEIKERWI
+403 LCHKKRRDEIKERWI

-434 MNLFGRFN
+434 LNLFGRFN
-442 LSKVLLI
+442 LSKVLLV

-474 ASSVYEKQE
+474 ASSVYQKQE
-483 RRLFFIN
+483 RRLFYIN

-528 KDFLETEHPLGSYQ
+528 RDFLETGHRLVNYQ
-542 FSVYNLVVFLL
+542 FSVNNLLVFLF

-575 KKEGVAQNKFR
+575 KKEGAAQNKFR

-618 IIIGALGVGIG
+618 IILGALGVGIG

-653 DDLIEIGGKSGKVKS
+653 DDLIEIGGRSGKVKS

-707 LSIRLEVKYGVDLE
+707 LCIRLEVKYGVDLE

-726 LKKILEEDGQIL
+726 LKKIMDEDEQIL
-738 SSSGTAVQFVQVT
+738 SSGGNAVQFAQVT

-762 IRISKDS
+762 VRISKD
-769 GGVKSGL
+769 GGSVKSGL
-776 LTKIYTAFADEGID
+776 LTKIYNAFADEGID
-790 MALPIQQVVLDQ
+790 MALPIQQVILNQ
-802 TDSVT
+802 TNSET
-807 KVETNH
+807 KVKPNH

>member
-1 MSRKFL
+1 MNSKVL
-7 ACFFIILFSKVLF
+7 ACFFIMLCSKMLL
-20 GNPQDSLQ
+20 GNSQDSVQ
-28 QGFVAKTERFFKES
+28 SGFVAKMDRFFKES
-42 AKRSIRDLEMDRA
+42 AKKSVQDLEMDRA
-55 AIRQNRVLEDIKL
+55 AIRQNRVLEDVKL

-79 GFDSLSVDQGLKELI
+79 GFDSLSVDQGLKEL
-94 VLHDIAKDGVF
+94 VALHDIAKDGVF

-134 KRDMDRYQDR
+134 KRDIDRYQDR
-144 LTNYQLDLD
+144 LTNYQLELD

-174 MGRIRVI
+174 LGRIRVI
-181 AREISPI
+181 ALEIAPI

-194 RINSVHELQNKIN
+194 RINGVHELQNKIN
-207 IELARLESDMEEVR
+207 LELARLESDMEEIL
-221 YYQNQLS
+221 YYQNRLS
-228 NRTIARNFVNI
+228 NRTIGRNFVNI
-239 WIPSNFE
+239 WVPSKFE
-246 RPQHEILFFSFV
+246 RPMNEILYFSFV
-258 KAKWLYFYY
+258 KAKLLYFYY
-267 LRAHLGKLLFFFLAT
+267 LRAHLGKLFFFFLGT
-282 LVVVSYVYVLRR
+282 LIVVIYVHVLRR
-294 RINDK
+294 KINDE
-299 NLVQSSLLLRRPLL
+299 NVIQASLLLHRPLL
-313 SGIIIGL
+313 SGLTIGL
-320 CVMQFIFPA
+320 CVMQFIFPT

-336 TILTV
+336 TILTI

-353 ITGYWMAIW
+353 ITGYWIKVW

-369 ILAGLDNLV
+369 IFAGLDNLV
-378 LQPSRSE
+378 LQPSRLE

-392 AILTCLVGLLA
+392 AALACLVGLLA
-403 LLNKKRRDEIKERWI
+403 LCHKKRRDEIKERWI

-434 MNLFGRFN
+434 LNLFGRFN
-442 LSKVLLI
+442 LSKVLLV

-462 WVIRLVNDGLQL
+462 WVIRLVNEGLQL
-474 ASSVYEKQE
+474 ASSVYQKQE
-483 RRLFFIN
+483 RRLFYIN

-528 KDFLETEHPLGSYQ
+528 RDFLETGHRLGNYQ
-542 FSVYNLVVFLL
+542 FSVNNLLVFLF

-575 KKEGVAQNKFR
+575 KKEGAAQNKFR

-618 IIIGALGVGIG
+618 IILGALGVGIG

-653 DDLIEIGGKSGKVKS
+653 DDLIEIGGRSGKVKS

-707 LSIRLEVKYGVDLE
+707 LCIRLEVKYGVDLE

-726 LKKILEEDGQIL
+726 LKKIMDEDEQIL
-738 SSSGTAVQFVQVT
+738 SSGGNAVQFAQVT

-762 IRISKDS
+762 VRISKD
-769 GGVKSGL
+769 GGSVKSGL
-776 LTKIYTAFADEGID
+776 LTKIYNAFADEGID
-790 MALPIQQVVLDQ
+790 MALPIQQVILNQ
-802 TDSVT
+802 TNSET
-807 KVETNH
+807 KVKPNH

>member
-1 MSRKFL
+1 MNSKVL
-7 ACFFIILFSKVLF
+7 ACFFIMLCSKMLL
-20 GNPQDSLQ
+20 GNSQDSVQ
-28 QGFVAKTERFFKES
+28 SGFVAKMDRFFKES
-42 AKRSIRDLEMDRA
+42 AKKSVQDLEMDRA
-55 AIRQNRVLEDIKL
+55 AIRQNRVLEDVKL

-79 GFDSLSVDQGLKELI
+79 GFDSLSVDQGLKEL
-94 VLHDIAKDGVF
+94 VALHDIAKDGVF

-134 KRDMDRYQDR
+134 KRDIDRYQDR
-144 LTNYQLDLD
+144 LTNYQLELD

-174 MGRIRVI
+174 LGRIRVI
-181 AREISPI
+181 ALEIAPI

-194 RINSVHELQNKIN
+194 RINGVHELQNKIN
-207 IELARLESDMEEVR
+207 LELARLESDMEEVL
-221 YYQNQLS
+221 YYQNRLS
-228 NRTIARNFVNI
+228 NRTIGRNFVNI
-239 WIPSNFE
+239 WVPSKFE
-246 RPQHEILFFSFV
+246 RPMNEILYFSFV
-258 KAKWLYFYY
+258 KAKLLYFYY
-267 LRAHLGKLLFFFLAT
+267 LRAHLGKLFFFFLGT
-282 LVVVSYVYVLRR
+282 LIVVIYVHVLRR
-294 RINDK
+294 KINDE
-299 NLVQSSLLLRRPLL
+299 NVIQASLLLHRPLL
-313 SGIIIGL
+313 SGLTIGL
-320 CVMQFIFPA
+320 CVMQFIFPT

-336 TILTV
+336 TILTI

-353 ITGYWMAIW
+353 ITGYWMKVW

-369 ILAGLDNLV
+369 IFAGLDNLV
-378 LQPSRSE
+378 LQPSRLE

-392 AILTCLVGLLA
+392 AALACLVGLLA
-403 LLNKKRRDEIKERWI
+403 LCHKKRRDEIKERWI

-434 MNLFGRFN
+434 LNLFGRFN
-442 LSKVLLI
+442 LSKVLLV

-462 WVIRLVNDGLQL
+462 WVIRLVNEGLQL
-474 ASSVYEKQE
+474 ASSVYQKQE
-483 RRLFFIN
+483 RRLFYIN

-528 KDFLETEHPLGSYQ
+528 RDFLETGHRLGNYQ
-542 FSVYNLVVFLL
+542 FSVNNLLVFLF

-575 KKEGVAQNKFR
+575 KKEGAAQNKFR

-618 IIIGALGVGIG
+618 IILGALGVGIG

-653 DDLIEIGGKSGKVKS
+653 DDLIEIGGRSGKVKS

-707 LSIRLEVKYGVDLE
+707 LCIRLEVKYGVDLE

-726 LKKILEEDGQIL
+726 LKKIMDEDEQIL
-738 SSSGTAVQFVQVT
+738 SSGGTAVQFAQVT

-762 IRISKDS
+762 VRISKD
-769 GGVKSGL
+769 GGSVKSGL
-776 LTKIYTAFADEGID
+776 LTKIYNAFADEGID
-790 MALPIQQVVLDQ
+790 MALPIQQVILNQ
-802 TDSVT
+802 TNSET
-807 KVETNH
+807 KVKPNH

>member
-1 MSRKFL
+1 MSRKVL
-7 ACFFIILFSKVLF
+7 ACFLIMLFSKVLL
-20 GNPQDSLQ
+20 GNSQDSVQ
-28 QGFVAKTERFFKES
+28 VGFVAKMEQFFKES
-42 AKRSIRDLEMDRA
+42 AKRSIQDLEMDRA
-55 AIRQNRVLEDIKL
+55 TIRQNRVLEDIKL
-68 LASQSRSFLHK
+68 LASQSRSFLRK
-79 GFDSLSVDQGLKELI
+79 DFDSMRVDRGLKELT
-94 VLHDIAKDGVF
+94 VLHDMAKDGVF

-134 KRDMDRYQDR
+134 KREMDRYQDR
-144 LTNYQLDLD
+144 LTNYQLQLD

-158 PALFVISKD
+158 PALFVVSKD
-167 SANLARY
+167 SANVARY

-181 AREISPI
+181 ATEISPI

-194 RINSVHELQNKIN
+194 RINVVHELENRIN
-207 IELARLESDMEEVR
+207 IELARLESDMEEVQ

-228 NRTIARNFVNI
+228 DRTIARNFVNI
-239 WIPSNFE
+239 WVPSRFE
-246 RPQHEILFFSFV
+246 RPLDEILYFSFV
-258 KAKWLYFYY
+258 KAKLLYFYY
-267 LRAHLGKLLFFFLAT
+267 LRAHLGKLFFFFLAS
-282 LVVVSYVYVLRR
+282 LVIVVYVHVLRR
-294 RINDK
+294 QINDK
-299 NLVQSSLLLRRPLL
+299 NVVQASLLLHRPLL
-313 SGIIIGL
+313 SGLIIGL

-329 PPFVFTI
+329 APFVFTI
-336 TILTV
+336 TILTI

-353 ITGYWMAIW
+353 ITKYWMAVW
-362 LSILTLF
+362 LAILTLF

-378 LQPSRSE
+378 LQPSRME
-385 RWLILVI
+385 RWLILFI
-392 AILTCLVGLLA
+392 AVAACLVGLLA
-403 LLNKKRRDEIKERWI
+403 LFNKKRRDEIKERWI

-426 FLEFASII
+426 LLELVSVVL
-434 MNLFGRFN
+434 NLFGRFN
-442 LSKVLLI
+442 LSKVLLV

-462 WVIRLVNDGLQL
+462 WVIRLVNEGLQL
-474 ASSVYEKQE
+474 ASSVYQKQE
-483 RRLFFIN
+483 RRLFYIN

-528 KDFLETEHPLGSYQ
+528 KDFLETEHRLGNYQ
-542 FSVYNLVVFLL
+542 FSVNNLVVFLL

-575 KKEGVAQNKFR
+575 KKEGTAQNRFR

-618 IIIGALGVGIG
+618 IIVGALGVGIG

-721 RVTQL
+721 RVSQL
-726 LKKILEEDGQIL
+726 LKKILEEDEQIL
-738 SSSGTAVQFVQVT
+738 SSSGTSVQFVQVT

-762 IRISKDS
+762 VRTSKDS
-769 GGVKSGL
+769 GVVKSGL
-776 LTKIYTAFADEGID
+776 LAQIYRCFTDEGIVL
-790 MALPIQQVVLDQ
+790 ALPIQEVIFNQK
-802 TDSVT
+802 DSGT
-807 KVETNH
+807 KEESDH

>member
-1 MSRKFL
+1 MNSKVL
-7 ACFFIILFSKVLF
+7 ACFFIMLCSKMLL
-20 GNPQDSLQ
+20 GNSQDSVQ
-28 QGFVAKTERFFKES
+28 SGFVAKMDRFFKES
-42 AKRSIRDLEMDRA
+42 AKKSVQDLEMDRA
-55 AIRQNRVLEDIKL
+55 AIRQNRVLEDVKL

-79 GFDSLSVDQGLKELI
+79 GFDSLSVDQGLKEL
-94 VLHDIAKDGVF
+94 VALHDIAKDGVF

-134 KRDMDRYQDR
+134 KRDIDRYQDR
-144 LTNYQLDLD
+144 LTNYQLELD

-174 MGRIRVI
+174 LGRIRVI
-181 AREISPI
+181 ALEIAPI

-194 RINSVHELQNKIN
+194 RINGVHELQNKIN
-207 IELARLESDMEEVR
+207 LELARLQSDMEEVL
-221 YYQNQLS
+221 YYQNRLS
-228 NRTIARNFVNI
+228 NRTIGRNFVNI
-239 WIPSNFE
+239 WVPSKFE
-246 RPQHEILFFSFV
+246 RPMNEILYFSFV
-258 KAKWLYFYY
+258 KAKLLYFYY
-267 LRAHLGKLLFFFLAT
+267 LRAHLGKLFFFFLGT
-282 LVVVSYVYVLRR
+282 LIVVIYVHVLRR
-294 RINDK
+294 KINDE
-299 NLVQSSLLLRRPLL
+299 NVIQASLLLHRPLL
-313 SGIIIGL
+313 SGLTIGL
-320 CVMQFIFPA
+320 CVMQFIFPT

-336 TILTV
+336 TILTI

-353 ITGYWMAIW
+353 ITGYWMKVW

-369 ILAGLDNLV
+369 IFAGLDNLV
-378 LQPSRSE
+378 LQPSRLE

-392 AILTCLVGLLA
+392 AALACLVGLLA
-403 LLNKKRRDEIKERWI
+403 LCNKKRRDEIKERWI

-434 MNLFGRFN
+434 LNLFGRFN
-442 LSKVLLI
+442 LSKVLLV

-462 WVIRLVNDGLQL
+462 WVIRLVNEGLQL
-474 ASSVYEKQE
+474 ASSVYQKQE
-483 RRLFFIN
+483 RRLFYIN

-528 KDFLETEHPLGSYQ
+528 RDFLETGHRLGNYQ
-542 FSVYNLVVFLL
+542 FSVNNLLVFLF

-575 KKEGVAQNKFR
+575 KKEGAAQNKFR

-618 IIIGALGVGIG
+618 IILGALGVGIG

-653 DDLIEIGGKSGKVKS
+653 DDLIEIGGRSGKVKS

-707 LSIRLEVKYGVDLE
+707 LCIRLEVKYGVDLE

-726 LKKILEEDGQIL
+726 LKKIMDEDEQIL
-738 SSSGTAVQFVQVT
+738 SSGGTAVQFAQVT

-762 IRISKDS
+762 VRISKD
-769 GGVKSGL
+769 GGSVKSGL
-776 LTKIYTAFADEGID
+776 LTKIYNAFADEGVD
-790 MALPIQQVVLDQ
+790 MALPIQQVILNQ
-802 TDSVT
+802 TNSET
-807 KVETNH
+807 KVKPNH

>member
-1 MSRKFL
+1 MNSKVL
-7 ACFFIILFSKVLF
+7 ACFFIMLCSKMLL
-20 GNPQDSLQ
+20 GNSQDSVQ
-28 QGFVAKTERFFKES
+28 SGFVAKMDRFFKES
-42 AKRSIRDLEMDRA
+42 AKKSVQDLEMDRA
-55 AIRQNRVLEDIKL
+55 AIRQNRVLEDVKL

-79 GFDSLSVDQGLKELI
+79 GFDSLSVDQGLKEL
-94 VLHDIAKDGVF
+94 VALHDIAKDGVF

-134 KRDMDRYQDR
+134 KRDIDRYQDR
-144 LTNYQLDLD
+144 LTNYQLELD

-174 MGRIRVI
+174 LGRIRVI
-181 AREISPI
+181 ALEIAPI

-194 RINSVHELQNKIN
+194 RINGVHELQNKIN
-207 IELARLESDMEEVR
+207 LELARLESDMEEVL
-221 YYQNQLS
+221 YYQNRLS
-228 NRTIARNFVNI
+228 NRTIGRNFVNI
-239 WIPSNFE
+239 WVPSKFE
-246 RPQHEILFFSFV
+246 RPMNEILYFSFV
-258 KAKWLYFYY
+258 KAKLLYFYY
-267 LRAHLGKLLFFFLAT
+267 LRAHLGKLFFFFLGT
-282 LVVVSYVYVLRR
+282 LIVVIYVHVLRR
-294 RINDK
+294 KINDE
-299 NLVQSSLLLRRPLL
+299 NVIQASLLLHRPLL
-313 SGIIIGL
+313 SGLTIGL
-320 CVMQFIFPA
+320 CVMQFIFPT

-336 TILTV
+336 TILTI

-353 ITGYWMAIW
+353 ITGYWMKVW

-369 ILAGLDNLV
+369 IFAGLDNLV
-378 LQPSRSE
+378 LQPSRLE

-392 AILTCLVGLLA
+392 AALACLVGLLA
-403 LLNKKRRDEIKERWI
+403 LCNKKRRDEIKERWI

-434 MNLFGRFN
+434 LNLFGRFN
-442 LSKVLLI
+442 LSKVLLV

-462 WVIRLVNDGLQL
+462 WVIRLVNEGLQL
-474 ASSVYEKQE
+474 ASSVYQKQE
-483 RRLFFIN
+483 RRLFYIN

-528 KDFLETEHPLGSYQ
+528 RDFLETGHRLGNYQ
-542 FSVYNLVVFLL
+542 FSVNNLLVFLF

-575 KKEGVAQNKFR
+575 KKEGAAQNKFR

-618 IIIGALGVGIG
+618 IILGALGVGIG

-653 DDLIEIGGKSGKVKS
+653 DDLIEIGGRSGKVKS

-707 LSIRLEVKYGVDLE
+707 LCIRLEVKYGVDLE

-726 LKKILEEDGQIL
+726 LKKIMDEDEQIL
-738 SSSGTAVQFVQVT
+738 SSGGNAVQFAQVT

-762 IRISKDS
+762 VRISKD
-769 GGVKSGL
+769 GGSVKSGL
-776 LTKIYTAFADEGID
+776 LTKIYNAFADEGID
-790 MALPIQQVVLDQ
+790 MALPIQQVILNQ
-802 TDSVT
+802 TNSET
-807 KVETNH
+807 KVKPNH